1 MSKEKFKQ
9 EEVLTN
15 QELLLNDEDT
25 KSFELKDGDYICP
38 LSVNYEELESILSGK
53 DLNKYIG
60 DNLPKEEIERI
71 EKDYKIYL
79 TNKQ

>member
-9 EEVLTN
+9 EEVLVS
-15 QELLLNDEDT
+15 QELLLNNEDE
-25 KSFELKDGDYICP
+25 KSFQLKDGDYTCP

-53 DLNKYIG
+53 DLTEYVG
-60 DNLPKEEIERI
+60 DNLPKEEVERI